1 MQNQNKSHST
11 LVDEYKNRGAQARYI
26 KPNTNCLKKNV
37 SIGLQCKIKTKVIP
51 RWWKN
56 RSNRGSDVLDYAGFG
71 TMQLRFAIL
80 TNCYTPFSSSQSGE
94 ANGESAARYIKP
106 NTNCLKKNV
115 SIGLQC
121 KIKTKVIPR
130 WWMSAKIEGR

>member
-1 MQNQNKSHST
+1 MSRPQSK
-11 LVDEYKNRGAQARYI
+11 I
-26 KPNTNCLKKNV
+26 
-37 SIGLQCKIKTKVIP
+37 IKTKVIP

-94 ANGESAARYIKP
+94 ANGESAARYTKP

-121 KIKTKVIPR
+121 KIRTKVNPR
-130 WWMSAKIEGR
+130 WGMKSKIERAVARYIKLKQKNKKGKI

>member
-1 MQNQNKSHST
+1 MSRPQSK
-11 LVDEYKNRGAQARYI
+11 I
-26 KPNTNCLKKNV
+26 
-37 SIGLQCKIKTKVIP
+37 IKTKVIP
-51 RWWKN
+51 CWWKN

-94 ANGESAARYIKP
+94 ANGESAARYTKP

-115 SIGLQC
+115 SLGLQC
-121 KIKTKVIPR
+121 KIKPKVIPR
-130 WWMSAKIEGR
+130 WWMSAKIEGHKPVR